1 MAIKPNGAK
10 DPRPLYAKLP
20 ISLHVAL
27 QELAIK
33 RLRKTGTEVN
43 QKGLLEEAIRGLV
56 EEEGIDLSQI
66 EADVSKWNSQQG
78 KRAKISTFPRKR
90 GRKPS

>member
-1 MAIKPNGAK
+1 MATKPRGAK

-27 QELAIK
+27 QELATK

-43 QKGLLEEAIRGLV
+43 QKELLEEAIRRLV
-56 EEEGIDLSQI
+56 EAEGIDLSQI
-66 EADVSKWNSQQG
+66 EEDVSKWNPQQR
-78 KRAKISTFPRKR
+78 KLARISTIPRKR